1 MVCSC
6 PDGDR
11 QRDASRISKKLYVCK
26 HGKAALD
33 SVIDTA
39 TQDKS
44 NAERKQRA
52 AKAAHKGAEQH
63 QKYIEEQRTIQ
74 NRDMPGERERI
85 EYGLS
90 KRSDRD
96 IVNLI
101 KGASKTV
108 EGLEALTKIFPK
120 EVMPTKRTVICG
132 RCEKEYDPQVSGDD
146 ICRE

>member
-1 MVCSC
+1 M
-6 PDGDR
+6 P
-11 QRDASRISKKLYVCK
+11 SRISKKLYVCK

-44 NAERKQRA
+44 NAERKRAVKA
-52 AKAAHKGAEQH
+52 AKEAEQH

-108 EGLEALTKIFPK
+108 EGLEALKKNIPK
-120 EVMPTKRTVICG
+120 RNDANKTYSYMWPL
-132 RCEKEYDPQVSGDD
+132 
-146 ICRE
+146 

>member
-1 MVCSC
+1 M
-6 PDGDR
+6 P
-11 QRDASRISKKLYVCK
+11 SRISKKLYVCK

-63 QKYIEEQRTIQ
+63 QKYLEEQRTIQ

-108 EGLEALTKIFPK
+108 EGLEALKKNIPK
-120 EVMPTKRTVICG
+120 RNDANKTYSYMWPL
-132 RCEKEYDPQVSGDD
+132 
-146 ICRE
+146 

>member
-1 MVCSC
+1 M
-6 PDGDR
+6 P
-11 QRDASRISKKLYVCK
+11 SRISKKLYVCK

-52 AKAAHKGAEQH
+52 PKAAHKGAEQH
-63 QKYIEEQRTIQ
+63 QKYLEEQRTIQ

-132 RCEKEYDPQVSGDD
+132 RCEKEYDPQVSGDNV
-146 ICRE
+146 CREVKKVMVSL